1 MDLKKVLN
9 RKKELEKK
17 IPDLLE
23 ENESLKKVKIVPSFE
38 HMLKAVEGCG
48 KLYKKE

>member
-17 IPDLLE
+17 IPNLLE
-23 ENESLKKVKIVPSFE
+23 ENESLKKVKIVPTFE
-38 HMLKAVEGCG
+38 HMLKAVEVVENFI
-48 KLYKKE
+48 KK